1 MWLFLIQTRT
11 PDAFV
16 KSHLVWFPLHF
27 LINFVLWSAGDKT
40 STTSYVQTRNY
51 LWGQTWRIRLRQ
63 AVWYRAGNNLSHPP
77 LPTPLQQQTGCRT
90 TVSQQHLSVLRSYSP
105 SVKVSTVLQD
115 LGCQSHAEPLHPEL
129 LCMTEQ
135 RALESKLKLDK
146 HATCPQTHLTSPA
159 FPTCIDIAVDFTEPW
174 VPLLTKQALCFL
186 QWLAVFWA
194 SSSHRLNRNLEAGT
208 SVSHE
213 YIRHKESQQA
223 RRTAEGSIH
232 KDLTCRRPR
241 CSPDS

>member
-1 MWLFLIQTRT
+1 MKDQTKAGSLIQSWKQFIT
-11 PDAFV
+11 
-16 KSHLVWFPLHF
+16 H
-27 LINFVLWSAGDKT
+27 
-40 STTSYVQTRNY
+40 
-51 LWGQTWRIRLRQ
+51 
-63 AVWYRAGNNLSHPP
+63 P
-77 LPTPLQQQTGCRT
+77 LPTPLQQHTSCRT

-129 LCMTEQ
+129 LCTTEQ

-146 HATCPQTHLTSPA
+146 HATCPQMHLTSPA
-159 FPTCIDIAVDFTEPW
+159 FSTCIDTAVDFTEPW
-174 VPLLTKQALCFL
+174 VPLLTKKALCFL

-194 SSSHRLNRNLEAGT
+194 SSSHRLNRNLEAST